1 MVILVTYG
9 KLLGQRKSLNL
20 GPGSPRI
27 PQGKCGVF
35 VQEVHPLV
43 IYSVTKKRC
52 YLCVCA
58 GYELC
63 EIIFLF
69 YYFLYLLLLHSL
81 LVLRTQKT

>member
-35 VQEVHPLV
+35 VKEVHPLV
-43 IYSVTKKRC
+43 IYSLKKKVLFVC
-52 YLCVCA
+52 LCA

-69 YYFLYLLLLHSL
+69 YYFLYLLLLHTL

>member
-43 IYSVTKKRC
+43 IYSVKKKGVI
-52 YLCVCA
+52 CVCVQVMN
-58 GYELC
+58 C
-63 EIIFLF
+63 
-69 YYFLYLLLLHSL
+69 
-81 LVLRTQKT
+81 VK